1 MTADNEWPERLFQE
15 AYTQYLYPALSMS
28 LVRQK
33 QTKIFC
39 NKDICLFL
47 RIRRNSVHLG
57 THPAHFMACTKTA
70 VLHSMG
76 YIVHWY
82 WLPKLQAASQ
92 HVRTQFSPVGLRSN
106 FCVPFIRIFTGGA
119 SWLKHVGEDEFCMHM
134 NLKMMRGYKWFQ
146 PTL

>member
-47 RIRRNSVHLG
+47 RIRRNSDLSCAFRYPSCTFYGMYQDCSSPFNGVYCPLILTTRIAG
-57 THPAHFMACTKTA
+57 CFTACKNSVFTC
-70 VLHSMG
+70 G
-76 YIVHWY
+76 
-82 WLPKLQAASQ
+82 SQ
-92 HVRTQFSPVGLRSN
+92 
-106 FCVPFIRIFTGGA
+106 
-119 SWLKHVGEDEFCMHM
+119 K
-134 NLKMMRGYKWFQ
+134 
-146 PTL
+146 